1 VLKFLLTPKWI
12 ALTVVALILQP
23 AFWELSQWQWR
34 RLHQR
39 ETYNAV
45 IIKNQTVKPAS
56 LAELVS
62 LTSGS
67 QTIDKTY
74 EWRRIDITGSWLTNK
89 QVLVRKQ
96 TYESN
101 LGFWVITPFKATSG
115 LTILV
120 NRGWIAASD
129 SALDTPAVQNP
140 PTGAVEILGRVRLI
154 TARSKP
160 GPTDLPTGQV
170 DGVHPDEV
178 LPNINHV
185 SNSYLELTASNP
197 QSTTSD
203 LQDIPAPEVTEG
215 PHRSYALQ
223 WIFFAIMTLIGWG
236 VLVRKEIQV
245 RAEKTTSEMLTN
257 ENL

>member
-12 ALTVVALILQP
+12 ALTLVALLLQP

-45 IIKNQTVKPAS
+45 ILKNQALDPAI
-56 LAELVS
+56 LEDIVS
-62 LTSGS
+62 FGSGKN
-67 QTIDKTY
+67 TIEKTY
-74 EWRRIDITGSWLTNK
+74 EWRRIDVVGTWLTNK

-96 TYESN
+96 AFESN
-101 LGFWVITPFKATSG
+101 LGFWVITPFKSTSG
-115 LTILV
+115 ITILV
-120 NRGWIAASD
+120 NRGWTAATD
-129 SALDTPAVQNP
+129 SALSTPSVLTP
-140 PTGAVEILGRVRLI
+140 PTGPVEILGRARIV
-154 TARSKP
+154 TARTKLR
-160 GPTDLPTGQV
+160 PTDLPPTQV

-178 LPNINHV
+178 LPGTVHV
-185 SNSYLELTASNP
+185 SNAYLELTASSP

-203 LQDIPAPEVTEG
+203 LQSIPAPEITEG

-236 VLVRKEIQV
+236 VLVRKELKD
-245 RAEKTTSEMLTN
+245 RDEKTTT
-257 ENL
+257 

>member
-12 ALTVVALILQP
+12 ALTVVALLLQP

-45 IIKNQTVKPAS
+45 IVKNQALEPAMLDDVVATS
-56 LAELVS
+56 NAE
-62 LTSGS
+62 T
-67 QTIDKTY
+67 TIDKTL
-74 EWRRIDITGSWLTNK
+74 EWRRIDVIGSWLTSK

-96 TYESN
+96 TFESN
-101 LGFWVITPFKATSG
+101 LGFWVITPFKSTSG

-129 SALDTPAVQNP
+129 SALSTPSVQNP
-140 PTGAVEILGRVRLI
+140 PAGDVEILGR
-154 TARSKP
+154 ARIVTPRTKP
-160 GPTDLPTGQV
+160 RPTDLPTTQV

-178 LPNINHV
+178 LPGTVHI
-185 SNSYLELTASNP
+185 SNAYLELTASSP

-203 LQDIPAPEVTEG
+203 LQSIPAPEITEG

-236 VLVRKEIQV
+236 VLVRKELQD
-245 RAEKTTSEMLTN
+245 RDKKTTT
-257 ENL
+257 

>member
-1 VLKFLLTPKWI
+1 MLKFLLTPKWI
-12 ALTVVALILQP
+12 ALTVVALLLQP

-56 LAELVS
+56 LAELIS
-62 LTSGS
+62 LNSGS

-74 EWRRIDITGSWLTNK
+74 EWRRIDISGYWLTDK

-101 LGFWVITPFKATSG
+101 LGFWVITPFKASSG

-120 NRGWIAASD
+120 NRGWIAATD
-129 SALDTPAVQNP
+129 SALDSPAVQNP
-140 PTGAVEILGRVRLI
+140 PTGTVVILGRVRMI
-154 TARSKP
+154 KPRTKP

-178 LPNINHV
+178 LPNIKHV

-203 LQDIPAPEVTEG
+203 LESIKAPEITEG

-223 WIFFAIMTLIGWG
+223 WIFFAIMTIIGWG
-236 VLVRKEIQV
+236 VLVRKELQN
-245 RAEKTTSEMLTN
+245 RD
-257 ENL
+257 ENATA

>member
-12 ALTVVALILQP
+12 AVTVVALLLQP

-39 ETYNAV
+39 ETYNSV
-45 IIKNQTVKPAS
+45 IQKNQAIAPTP
-56 LAELVS
+56 LAKIAKAN
-62 LTSGS
+62 SGKT
-67 QTIDKTY
+67 TIDKSY
-74 EWRRIDITGSWLTNK
+74 EWRRIDVVGSWLTSQ

-101 LGFWVITPFKATSG
+101 LGFWVITPFKSKNG

-120 NRGWIAASD
+120 NRGWIAATD
-129 SALDTPAVQNP
+129 SALSTPSVQNP
-140 PTGAVEILGRVRLI
+140 PAGIVEILGRTRMVTPRKK
-154 TARSKP
+154 T
-160 GPTDLPTGQV
+160 GPTDLPAGQV

-178 LPNINHV
+178 LPDIEHV
-185 SNSYLELTASNP
+185 SNAYLELTASSP

-203 LQDIPAPEVTEG
+203 LQDIPAPEITEG

-236 VLVRKEIQV
+236 VLVRKEIQDCD
-245 RAEKTTSEMLTN
+245 EKTTT
-257 ENL
+257 